1 MNKKVDDISWYH
13 GKLSREDAEDLLK
26 QESEKNGL
34 FLVRD
39 SISSIGD
46 YVLSVIHNKEINHY
60 QIRRHVEDAFFS
72 IDERIKFHGL
82 DVLIEYYQS
91 TPNVLCEGLILTEYV
106 KGSQPPHDSRLLGR
120 TNLLHRATLGGSL
133 EVVSALLK
141 TDKPPDVKDQEGR
154 TAAHLASM
162 KGYDHILER
171 LIQCDANVNLRDSAG
186 YTPLHYASQNNFP
199 STVKLL
205 IQKGGANVQARHT
218 DSGRVPLHEAAERGH
233 IDIVKELISL
243 SAPTRPRN
251 KDDATPAQ
259 LARMNNHIECAEIL
273 ENYKHRV
280 TRAEK
285 TKWYQ
290 GTLGRQEAETMIKE
304 YATKNGTFL
313 VRFSERNKENVLT
326 LYYDE
331 DFYHY
336 IINTNKD
343 GFLYIDDGPYLDS
356 LEHIVEHYSM
366 MQDGLPTVLQYP
378 VPPKPKPPVPE
389 FSTMPRPKRKNK
401 VVQGDPSN
409 SHDYVPKCYP
419 SQSQDTPFTCDI
431 IASNNNNYNEKD
443 DRYIPLERLTRGA
456 LIGEGEFASV
466 YEGTYLK
473 NNGQVIKVAIK
484 TLHPEQMQSSKG
496 EFLREAEVM
505 MKLDH
510 HCVVK
515 LIGLSEG
522 PPLLMV
528 QELLP
533 LGSMLQYITTNSDR
547 INPNYEFKIWAA
559 QIAYGM
565 QYLEKNELV
574 HRDLAARNI
583 LLASK
588 NQAKISDFGLSR
600 AFGQGHQYY
609 QAKEGGKWP
618 LKWYAPESYNYGQF
632 SNKSDV
638 WSFGVTIWEMYTFGQ
653 TPYGDL
659 KGSEAIKLIEEG
671 ERLKQPESCPDHIY
685 DIMKRC
691 WEYKAAGRPSFQELV
706 DIFTTDSGYMNIK
719 DLVVEVNLV

>member
-1 MNKKVDDISWYH
+1 MNKKVDISWYH

-82 DVLIEYYQS
+82 DVLIEYYQT
-91 TPNVLCEGLILTEYV
+91 TPNVLCEGLILAEYV
-106 KGSQPPHDSRLLGR
+106 EGSQPPHDSRLLGR

-171 LIQCDANVNLRDSAG
+171 LIECDANVNLRDSAG
-186 YTPLHYASQNNFP
+186 YTPLH
-199 STVKLL
+199 LL
-205 IQKGGANVQARHT
+205 VQKGGANVQARHT

-233 IDIVKELISL
+233 IDIVRELICL

-259 LARMNNHIECAEIL
+259 LARINNHIECAEIL

-280 TRAEK
+280 TRTEK
-285 TKWYQ
+285 SKWYH

-326 LYYDE
+326 LYYE
-331 DFYHY
+331 DYFYHY
-336 IINTNKD
+336 IINANK
-343 GFLYIDDGPYLDS
+343 
-356 LEHIVEHYSM
+356 
-366 MQDGLPTVLQYP
+366 
-378 VPPKPKPPVPE
+378 

-401 VVQGDPSN
+401 VAPSEPSK
-409 SHDYVPKCYP
+409 SHDYIPHCYP
-419 SQSQDTPFTCDI
+419 SQSQNNSFNCDN

-443 DRYIPLERLTRGA
+443 ARYIPLECLTRGA

-473 NNGQVIKVAIK
+473 NNGQMIKVAIK

-505 MKLDH
+505 MRLDH

-547 INPNYEFKIWAA
+547 VCNIWK
-559 QIAYGM
+559 
-565 QYLEKNELV
+565 KNELV

-719 DLVVEVNLV
+719 DLVAEVNLI